1 MLYLIRL
8 SITHV
13 VQTRLS
19 GDPDM
24 QQAKRHNN
32 LISIATSFAMTA
44 LLVIAP
50 QANAAEM
57 SHGEMAAAIRS
68 ANYPCAHVL
77 GVQNAGE
84 NAWSVE
90 CNSGKFRVSRDQ
102 DGNYTVSQTD

>member
-1 MLYLIRL
+1 
-8 SITHV
+8 
-13 VQTRLS
+13 
-19 GDPDM
+19 M
-24 QQAKRHNN
+24 QQPKRHNDM
-32 LISIATSFAMTA
+32 LSIVISFAMTA
-44 LLVIAP
+44 LLAIVP
-50 QANAAEM
+50 QANATET

-77 GVQNAGE
+77 GLQNAGE